1 MPVTIRS
8 GATMRRSASAE
19 LLVGASCRD
28 TNVNPTDEISAERV
42 QEIYDDFAFGR
53 LDRLSEVFDQDI
65 DFISHAP
72 TTFFPYL
79 GKRHGRRNVLEALTE
94 LHEKL
99 QVTSIRLMS
108 VLVADDQAALT
119 VLMDVTE
126 RRSSRKA
133 QFLAAHFLRF
143 RQGQIVSFCG
153 IIDSL
158 DVVRQLTAHRLD
170 PFQGNS

>member
-1 MPVTIRS
+1 
-8 GATMRRSASAE
+8 MRISASAE
-19 LLVGASCRD
+19 LPVGASCRD
-28 TNVNPTDEISAERV
+28 TNVSPTDEISVERV
-42 QEIYDDFAFGR
+42 RKIYDDFAFGR
-53 LDRLSEVFDQDI
+53 LHRLADVFDQDI

-72 TTFFPYL
+72 TTIFPYL
-79 GKRHGRRNVLEALTE
+79 GKRHGRQNVLAALTE

-108 VLVADDQAALT
+108 VVVADDQAALT
-119 VLMDVTE
+119 ALMDVTE

-133 QFLAAHFLRF
+133 QFLASHFLRF

-158 DVVRQLTAHRLD
+158 EVVRQFTAHRLD